1 VLLSCK
7 SITNFTY
14 NCPTDTLIPQYYPEL
29 LEILHS
35 FVDTVEALIFR
46 DQHWWSRNISPI
58 RHLTPFLN
66 LKHFTADSTIVCRD
80 VRKHPLSW
88 IFPSSIGNNRLLDVF
103 PSLISQL
110 GASKLLNDLQA
121 KRFPCLRKITIVRGL
136 VLYDD
141 EINTHIGNL
150 CRNGIILEILN
161 MASIENGIEK

>member
-1 VLLSCK
+1 M
-7 SITNFTY
+7 
-14 NCPTDTLIPQYYPEL
+14 
-29 LEILHS
+29 
-35 FVDTVEALIFR
+35 
-46 DQHWWSRNISPI
+46 
-58 RHLTPFLN
+58 
-66 LKHFTADSTIVCRD
+66 
-80 VRKHPLSW
+80 
-88 IFPSSIGNNRLLDVF
+88 LDVF